1 MTDASQIGLAFWSPD
16 LNLSFVAPIKESDDH
31 FGNIFFNEALAV
43 VSAIEWAAHLP
54 NHPRCVLVHTD
65 SMNTVEI
72 WHSLAPQGDNIP
84 LMLYAVEVM
93 MDHNIDIR
101 VVHIPGS
108 ENLIADAL
116 S

>member
-1 MTDASQIGLAFWSPD
+1 
-16 LNLSFVAPIKESDDH
+16 
-31 FGNIFFNEALAV
+31 
-43 VSAIEWAAHLP
+43 
-54 NHPRCVLVHTD
+54 
-65 SMNTVEI
+65 MNTVEI
-72 WHSLAPQGDNIP
+72 WHSLAPQGNNIL

-116 S
+116 SRSLFDTAINHEPALQVSSFTPPRQQMRAREE